1 MTTSMI
7 QSKAN
12 LFRTLPLIIFF
23 LLILLAF
30 IALQNYDR
38 DNLPSVLVGKP
49 PPPLFLE
56 EFGSFKKIDETDLI
70 PIKQNKIRLI
80 NFWASWCPP
89 CRVEHPQLE
98 KLSRSKNIELF
109 GINYKDNEISA
120 LNFLNEYGNPF
131 IKIGSDKSG
140 RNAIEWGVYGVPETF
155 VIDQNG
161 NVLFRHAGPITK
173 EILKIKINKFID

>member
-1 MTTSMI
+1 MI
-7 QSKAN
+7 QKKIQ
-12 LFRTLPLIIFF
+12 LFRIIPLIIFL
-23 LLILLAF
+23 LLILLGF
-30 IALQNYDR
+30 VALKTYDKE
-38 DNLPSVLVGKP
+38 NLPSVFVGQS

-56 EFGSFKKIDETDLI
+56 ELGSYKKLNSKDLR
-70 PIKQNKIRLI
+70 PLKSEKVRLI

-98 KLSRSKNIELF
+98 KLSKLENIELF
-109 GINYKDNEISA
+109 GVNYKDRENSA

-131 IKIGSDKSG
+131 IKIGSDKNG

-155 VIDQNG
+155 VIDQFG

-173 EILKIKINKFID
+173 EVLEKKFSTLINIDN